1 MKSPAPSDASPFLLA
16 LTQAGADV
24 LVAVKVVPGASR
36 SRVAGML
43 GDRLKV
49 AVAAPPEDGKA
60 NQALCALLGE
70 VLGVPAKRIQV
81 TAGQSNPRKTVRISG
96 LTAPEAATRLSESA

>member
-1 MKSPAPSDASPFLLA
+1 MSEDGKAFLAA
-16 LTQAGADV
+16 LTPSEAAV

-36 SRVAGML
+36 GRVMGML

-60 NQALCALLGE
+60 NKALCALLADVLDVAPKAVE
-70 VLGVPAKRIQV
+70 VV
-81 TAGQSNPRKTVRISG
+81 AGQTQPRKTVRVAG
-96 LTAPEAATRLSESA
+96 MTVDQVAKRLAAA